1 MDDRPNRPP
10 SPSPYATFS
19 REAWAALRADTPMT
33 LDDADLARLASL
45 NDPID
50 MDEVEQI
57 YLPIARLLAFY
68 VAARQQ
74 LFRAT
79 QRFLGHSE
87 TRVPY
92 VIAVA
97 GSVAVGKST
106 TARVLRAL
114 LARWPNMPEV
124 DLVTTDG
131 FLWPNA
137 VLARDNLMARKG
149 FPESYDV
156 QGLLRFVSDIKAGKK
171 DVTAPMYSH
180 LVYDVVPGERTVVG
194 SPDIVILEGLN
205 VLQTGERPKNGRV
218 TPFVSDFIDFGIYL
232 DADEPLLRRWYVERF
247 MRLRETAFRDPQSY
261 FRKYAQVS
269 TAEALETAEK
279 LWAETN
285 LPNLRE
291 NIRPTRAR
299 ADLILKKGRSHR
311 IDEVRLRKI

>member
-1 MDDRPNRPP
+1 MDDRPQLT
-10 SPSPYATFS
+10 SLSPYATFS
-19 REAWAALRADTPMT
+19 RKEWAALRADTPMT
-33 LDDADLARLASL
+33 LDDADLERLASL

-50 MDEVEQI
+50 MSEVEQI

-92 VIAVA
+92 VVAVA

-114 LARWPNMPEV
+114 LARWPAMPKVE
-124 DLVTTDG
+124 LVTTDG
-131 FLWPNA
+131 FLLPNA
-137 VLARDNLMARKG
+137 VLNREGLMGRKG

-156 QGLLRFVSDIKAGKK
+156 QSLLRFVSDIKAGKPT
-171 DVTAPMYSH
+171 VSAPVYSH
-180 LVYDVVPGERTVVG
+180 LVYDVLPNERMTIEK
-194 SPDIVILEGLN
+194 PDIVILEGLN
-205 VLQTGERPKNGRV
+205 VLQTGEKPKNGRV
-218 TPFVSDFIDFGIYL
+218 APFVSDFIDFGIYL
-232 DADEPLLRRWYVERF
+232 DAEEPLLHRWYVERF
-247 MRLRETAFRDPQSY
+247 MRLRDTAFLDPQSY

-269 TAEALETAEK
+269 KAEALKTAEAL
-279 LWAETN
+279 WAEIN
-285 LPNLRE
+285 LPNLRD
-291 NIRPTRAR
+291 NIRPTRPR

-311 IDEVRLRKI
+311 IEEVRLRKI

>member
-1 MDDRPNRPP
+1 MDDRPKLPTL
-10 SPSPYATFS
+10 SPYTTFS
-19 REAWAALRADTPMT
+19 RKEWAALRADTPMT
-33 LDDADLARLASL
+33 LDDADVARLASL

-50 MDEVEQI
+50 MSEVEQI
-57 YLPIARLLAFY
+57 YLPMARLLAFY

-74 LFRAT
+74 LFRST

-92 VIAVA
+92 IIAVG

-114 LARWPNMPEV
+114 LARWPAMPKV

-131 FLWPNA
+131 FLLPNA
-137 VLARDNLMARKG
+137 VLDREGLMTRKG

-156 QGLLRFVSDIKAGKK
+156 QALLRFVSDIKAGRPS
-171 DVTAPMYSH
+171 VSAPVYSH
-180 LVYDVVPGERTVVG
+180 LVYDVLPNERMTIEK
-194 SPDIVILEGLN
+194 PDIVVLEGLN
-205 VLQTGERPKNGRV
+205 VLQVGEKPANGRV
-218 TPFVSDFIDFGIYL
+218 APFVSDFIDFGIYL
-232 DADEPLLRRWYVERF
+232 DADEPMLRRWYVERF
-247 MRLRETAFRDPQSY
+247 MRLRDTAFQDPQSY
-261 FRKYAQVS
+261 FRRFSQVPRDEALK
-269 TAEALETAEK
+269 TAEQ
-279 LWAETN
+279 LWSGIN

-311 IDEVRLRKI
+311 IEEVRLRKI

>member
-1 MDDRPNRPP
+1 MDDRPKLP
-10 SPSPYATFS
+10 SLSPYATFS
-19 REAWAALRADTPMT
+19 RLEWAKLRADTPMT
-33 LDDADLARLASL
+33 LDDADLERLGSL

-50 MDEVEQI
+50 MSEVEQI

-74 LFRAT
+74 LFRST

-87 TRVPY
+87 TRVPF

-114 LARWPNMPEV
+114 LARWPAMPKV

-131 FLWPNA
+131 FLLPNA
-137 VLARDNLMARKG
+137 VLKREGLMGRKG

-156 QGLLRFVSDIKAGKK
+156 QALLRFVSDIKAGKPA
-171 DVTAPMYSH
+171 VAAPVYSH
-180 LVYDVVPGERTVVG
+180 LVYDVLPNARMTVEK
-194 SPDIVILEGLN
+194 PDIVILEGLN
-205 VLQTGERPKNGRV
+205 VLQVGEKPKNGRV
-218 TPFVSDFIDFGIYL
+218 APFVSDFIDFGIYL
-232 DADEPLLRRWYVERF
+232 DADEAQLHRWYVERF
-247 MRLRETAFRDPQSY
+247 MRLRETAFLDPKSY
-261 FRKYAQVS
+261 FRRYAQVS
-269 TAEALETAEK
+269 KAEALRTAKE
-279 LWAETN
+279 LWAEIN

-299 ADLILKKGRSHR
+299 ADLILRKGRSHR
-311 IDEVRLRKI
+311 IEEVRLRKI

>member
-1 MDDRPNRPP
+1 MDDRPKLP
-10 SPSPYATFS
+10 SLSPYAAFS
-19 REAWAALRADTPMT
+19 RKEWAALRADTPMT
-33 LDDADLARLASL
+33 LDGADLTRLGSL

-50 MDEVEQI
+50 MSEVEQI

-74 LFRAT
+74 LFRST
-79 QRFLGHSE
+79 QRFLGHGE

-114 LARWPNMPEV
+114 LARWPAMPKV

-131 FLWPNA
+131 FLLPNA
-137 VLARDNLMARKG
+137 VLKREGLMGRKG

-156 QGLLRFVSDIKAGKK
+156 QALLRFVSDIKAGRPS
-171 DVTAPMYSH
+171 VSAPVYSH
-180 LVYDVVPGERTVVG
+180 LIYDVLPSERMTVEK
-194 SPDIVILEGLN
+194 PDIVILEGLN
-205 VLQTGERPKNGRV
+205 VQQVGEKPKNGRV
-218 TPFVSDFIDFGIYL
+218 APFVSDFIDFGIYL
-232 DADEPLLRRWYVERF
+232 DADEPQLRRWYVERF
-247 MRLRETAFRDPQSY
+247 MRLRDTAFLDPQSY

-269 TAEALETAEK
+269 KAEALRTAEE
-279 LWAETN
+279 LWAEIN

-291 NIRPTRAR
+291 NIRPTRPR

-311 IDEVRLRKI
+311 IEEVRLRKI

>member
-1 MDDRPNRPP
+1 MDDRPKLP
-10 SPSPYATFS
+10 SLSPYTTFS
-19 REAWAALRADTPMT
+19 RKEWAALRADTPMT
-33 LDDADLARLASL
+33 LDDADLERLGSL

-50 MDEVEQI
+50 MSEVEQI

-92 VIAVA
+92 VVAVA

-114 LARWPNMPEV
+114 LARWPAMPKV

-131 FLWPNA
+131 FLLPNA
-137 VLARDNLMARKG
+137 VLKREDLMGRKG

-156 QGLLRFVSDIKAGKK
+156 QSLLRFVSDIKAGKPT
-171 DVTAPMYSH
+171 VSAPVYSH
-180 LVYDVVPGERTVVG
+180 LVYDVLPNERMTIEK
-194 SPDIVILEGLN
+194 PDIVILEGLN
-205 VLQTGERPKNGRV
+205 VLQTGEKPKNGRV
-218 TPFVSDFIDFGIYL
+218 APFVSDFIDFGIYL
-232 DADEPLLRRWYVERF
+232 DAEEPLLHRWYVERF
-247 MRLRETAFRDPQSY
+247 MRLRETAFLDPQSY
-261 FRKYAQVS
+261 FRRFAQVS
-269 TAEALETAEK
+269 KAEALKTAEAL
-279 LWAETN
+279 WAEIN
-285 LPNLRE
+285 LPNLRD
-291 NIRPTRAR
+291 NIRPTRPR

-311 IDEVRLRKI
+311 IEEVRLRKI

>member
-1 MDDRPNRPP
+1 MDDRPKLGRL
-10 SPSPYATFS
+10 SPYATFS
-19 REAWAALRADTPMT
+19 RKEWAALRADTPMT
-33 LDDADLARLASL
+33 LDAADLARLSSL

-50 MDEVEQI
+50 LTEVEQI

-79 QRFLGHSE
+79 QRFLGHKE

-106 TARVLRAL
+106 TARVLQTL
-114 LARWPNMPEV
+114 MARWPAMPKV

-131 FLWPNA
+131 FLLPNA
-137 VLARDNLMARKG
+137 VLEREGLMGRKG

-156 QGLLRFVSDIKAGKK
+156 QALLRFVSDIKAGEPV
-171 DVTAPMYSH
+171 VTAPVYSH
-180 LVYDVVPGERTVVG
+180 LVYDVVPNERTTIEK
-194 SPDIVILEGLN
+194 PDIVIVEGLN
-205 VLQTGERPKNGRV
+205 VLQTGDKPKNGRV

-232 DADEPLLRRWYVERF
+232 DADEPQINRWYIERF
-247 MRLRETAFRDPQSY
+247 MRLRETAFLDPKSY

-269 TAEALETAEK
+269 EEEAYHTARK
-279 LWAETN
+279 LWNEIN

-291 NIRPTRAR
+291 NVRPTRPR
-299 ADLILKKGRSHR
+299 ADLILRKGRSHR
-311 IDEVRLRKI
+311 IEEVRLRKI

>member
-1 MDDRPNRPP
+1 MDDRPKIP
-10 SPSPYATFS
+10 SLSPYATFS
-19 REAWAALRADTPMT
+19 REEWAALRADTPMT
-33 LDDADLARLASL
+33 LDDADLARLASM

-50 MDEVEQI
+50 MSEVEQI

-79 QRFLGHSE
+79 QRFLGHKE
-87 TRVPY
+87 TRVPF

-114 LARWPNMPEV
+114 LARWPAMPKV

-131 FLWPNA
+131 FLLPNA
-137 VLARDNLMARKG
+137 VLEREGLMSRKG

-156 QGLLRFVSDIKAGKK
+156 QALLRFVNDIKAGEPR
-171 DVTAPMYSH
+171 VSAPVYSH
-180 LVYDVVPGERTVVG
+180 LVYDVLPNERMTIEK
-194 SPDIVILEGLN
+194 PDIVILEGLN
-205 VLQTGERPKNGRV
+205 VLQTGEKPANGRV
-218 TPFVSDFIDFGIYL
+218 APFVSDFIDFGIFL
-232 DADEPLLRRWYVERF
+232 DADEPQLHRWYVERF

-261 FRKYAQVS
+261 FSKYAQVS
-269 TAEALETAEK
+269 EEEAYRTARK
-279 LWAETN
+279 LWTEIN

-291 NIRPTRAR
+291 NIRPTRPR
-299 ADLILKKGRSHR
+299 ADLILRKGASHR
-311 IDEVRLRKI
+311 IEEVRLRKI